1 MEEEEEEEEG
11 GEKECAAR
19 GTGTAVVGE
28 EPRRRSRLAG
38 AGRVS

>member
-19 GTGTAVVGE
+19 GTGSAVVGE
-28 EPRRRSRLAG
+28 DWSRGGGVGWLGPG
-38 AGRVS
+38 A